1 MVNVNDF
8 KNMSDNDMLDAAIKN
23 RGADGVVIIPPRK
36 SDIEPERD
44 FWLLDRA
51 VLLPSNTTVILMN
64 SKIKLS
70 DKCRDN
76 FFRSDNCGMG
86 ITENPPLENIHIK
99 GIGKC
104 MLEGADHPRAT
115 GDGSK
120 TLKVI
125 CPHDPEDIVKY
136 ADWVPEERRSIDKL
150 TFLDIHENTYGTDAG
165 KEGESQKGDWRN
177 IGILFACVSD
187 FSIENIT
194 IKESHAWAISL
205 ENCTRGFIEKIHFDA
220 RMSKLIDGMLQ
231 NIENEDGVD
240 IRNGCNHITI
250 SDISGETGDDVVALT
265 AGATNKKRHSG
276 GVVGT
281 THVMHNDWT
290 RRDPNIHDIIIR
302 NVRAYSSL
310 CWAVRLLT
318 KNTKIWNVVIDGIVD
333 TSPKETEC
341 GLMIIGDM
349 DATYPVLTDV
359 NVDNI
364 TNVTINNVI
373 YNNKREAI
381 RVDECLKDSVISNV
395 ISSCSTHPVFST
407 QFDGAFVNVKF
418 SNIQHPDGIET
429 IGNFWKYYKG

>member
-1 MVNVNDF
+1 
-8 KNMSDNDMLDAAIKN
+8 
-23 RGADGVVIIPPRK
+23 
-36 SDIEPERD
+36 
-44 FWLLDRA
+44 
-51 VLLPSNTTVILMN
+51 
-64 SKIKLS
+64 
-70 DKCRDN
+70 
-76 FFRSDNCGMG
+76 MG

-265 AGATNKKRHSG
+265 ACATNKKRHSG

-290 RRDPNIHDIIIR
+290 KREKDIHDIVIR
-302 NVRAYSSL
+302 NVVAHSYL
-310 CWAVRLLT
+310 CFVVRLLPALA
-318 KNTKIWNVVIDGIVD
+318 NIYDVVIDGIVD
-333 TSPKETEC
+333 DADNCQAAGT
-341 GLMIIGDM
+341 LLLGDM
-349 DATYPVLTDV
+349 DDYGENKPDSMR
-359 NVDNI
+359 
-364 TNVTINNVI
+364 NVTISNIICNSR
-373 YNNKREAI
+373 NAI
-381 RVDECLKDSVISNV
+381 SLQGFLTDSVISNV
-395 ISSCSTHPVFST
+395 VNKNPNCSALTVTREDGMNNVNTFNIISAMV
-407 QFDGAFVNVKF
+407 
-418 SNIQHPDGIET
+418 
-429 IGNFWKYYKG
+429 